1 MTTQDRRGLSW
12 KTTLVILLLLK
23 FAVASDQGVNRLFL
37 KLRNLV
43 PVLGG
48 STPRREPAKTTIYM
62 GQSAVRIMKYDR
74 AANERNAVPALRLAG
89 HTLHWFR
96 LDDGVMG
103 GQSETQHKTEVTADG
118 SPVLHFAGTINTE
131 GGGFTSIRTRI
142 PAGLLDSKTQAIR
155 LRFQGDGK
163 TYKLFLTDGNRT
175 TGGPMSRTPS
185 WQADVPTR
193 RIEPG
198 SSEWEDATVPLSSLL
213 PNFGGSVRSRPPEEE
228 KKNYSFDHSSMQ
240 EIGLMLSLKLANGKP
255 NPKETFGE
263 GIFPFS
269 LRLQSMESVQIVG

>member
-1 MTTQDRRGLSW
+1 
-12 KTTLVILLLLK
+12 
-23 FAVASDQGVNRLFL
+23 
-37 KLRNLV
+37 
-43 PVLGG
+43 
-48 STPRREPAKTTIYM
+48 M

-89 HTLHWFR
+89 HTLQWFR

-103 GQSETQHKTEVTADG
+103 GQSETQHVTDTTTDG
-118 SPVLHFAGTINTE
+118 SPVLHFTGTINTD

-142 PAGLLDSKTQAIR
+142 PAGLLDSKTQAVR

-163 TYKLFLTDGNRT
+163 TYKLFLTDGSRA

-198 SSEWEDATVPLSSLL
+198 SGEEWEEATVPLSSLL
-213 PNFGGSVRSRPPEEE
+213 PNFGPSMRSRPPEEE
-228 KKNYSFDHSSMQ
+228 KKNYTFDPSTMQ

-269 LRLQSMESVQIVG
+269 LRLQSIEAVKA